1 MIILKARHEMVKK
14 MSIKDFVK
22 ECGRVLK
29 VTKKP
34 NMKDYQTVVK
44 ISAIGIAVIG
54 GIGFLIH
61 IVKALLQT
69 LF

>member
-1 MIILKARHEMVKK
+1 MM
-14 MSIKDFVK
+14 DFVK

-34 NMKDYQTVVK
+34 TMKDYKTIVK
-44 ISAIGIAVIG
+44 ISALGIAIIG
-54 GIGFLIH
+54 LLGFFIH
-61 IVKALLQT
+61 IASILIKQ